1 MGSSQSDQEFHCP
14 ECGALLTV
22 GADHCW
28 KCRREFQKDAESP
41 PISSDLPPFRRK
53 TRGNPLPLGLGENG
67 IRLFKTLGAL
77 VVIVVAAGIAF
88 FATCFGGFLAGAAM
102 APRGADGLGWGVT
115 TGIVGGG
122 VAAIAVT
129 LVLIWLFWLRPRKKR
144 RLQQ

>member
-28 KCRREFQKDAESP
+28 KCRREFQTAAESP
-41 PISSDLPPFRRK
+41 PISSDLPPFSREP
-53 TRGNPLPLGLGENG
+53 RGNPLPLGENG

-88 FATCFGGFLAGAAM
+88 FATCFGGFFAGSAM
-102 APRGADGLGWGVT
+102 APRGADGIGWGFA
-115 TGIVGGG
+115 TGLIAGG
-122 VAAIAVT
+122 VAALIAT
-129 LVLIWLFWLRPRKKR
+129 GSLVWLFWLRPRKKR
-144 RLQQ
+144 RPQQ